1 MILTHLILFKFFP
14 GAGGSTTPIVQ
25 PFQGAGQG
33 LSGDLDQQEE
43 QGIEEL
49 RAEQRRLRRER
60 ADTEARAAL
69 EAKAQQQAEADH
81 AENMARLRRKAA
93 RTAEAKAYAMERAE
107 IAQSIAML
115 ASEITQ
121 YDAELLRIGGLIGAF
136 LAEQDRLAHMAW
148 IETQNMN
155 ALALL
160 LLLD

>member
-1 MILTHLILFKFFP
+1 MILTHLVMFSFLN
-14 GAGGSTTPIVQ
+14 GAGGTVTPIVQ

-33 LSGDLDQQEE
+33 LSGDWDQ

-69 EAKAQQQAEADH
+69 EAQSQRHAEADH

-93 RTAEAKAYAMERAE
+93 RTAEAKAYAMECAD
-107 IAQSIAML
+107 IAQSIGML
-115 ASEITQ
+115 AGEIAQ